1 MDVKRWLRTQWDRA
15 GAWTLIAVGAIALV
29 IGWSGASNTP
39 FPAEQI
45 PYVLS
50 GGIGGALLVGLGA
63 ALLLSADARDEWQ
76 KLDRI
81 ERALLARGRDDAVN
95 AAPAVDAE
103 AAADEHPEDRPQ
115 AGSNGAPQARRR
127 RPVAAKGSRR

>member
-1 MDVKRWLRTQWDRA
+1 MNLKRWLRTQWDRA
-15 GAWTLIAVGAIALV
+15 AAWALIAIGAIALV
-29 IGWSGASNTP
+29 IGWVGASNTP

-81 ERALLARGRDDAVN
+81 EQALLTGGRDEP
-95 AAPAVDAE
+95 AAPVDAGE
-103 AAADEHPEDRPQ
+103 APDAGVDDDAAA
-115 AGSNGAPQARRR
+115 ATNGAPKGRARPAPSR
-127 RPVAAKGSRR
+127 GSRR

>member
-1 MDVKRWLRTQWDRA
+1 MDVRRWLRTQWDRVA
-15 GAWTLIAVGAIALV
+15 AWVLIAVGALALV
-29 IGWSGASNTP
+29 LGWAGASNTP

-81 ERALLARGRDDAVN
+81 ERLLARGGKDETSVDVPAT
-95 AAPAVDAE
+95 APAPV
-103 AAADEHPEDRPQ
+103 AAADDT
-115 AGSNGAPQARRR
+115 SNGTAEVTRARQGRRR
-127 RPVAAKGSRR
+127 TAGKGSRP